1 MKTFG
6 KCILALLGVAV
17 LLFCIGK
24 MKAPDEALAYRE
36 RRPDSRPERQPQKS
50 APRIGPVS
58 VRPCAGRFW
67 VTCGIFRRG

>member
-24 MKAPDEALAYRE
+24 MKAPDEALAY
-36 RRPDSRPERQPQKS
+36 QGS
-50 APRIGPVS
+50 AP
-58 VRPCAGRFW
+58 
-67 VTCGIFRRG
+67 

>member
-36 RRPDSRPERQPQKS
+36 RRPQKS

>member
-36 RRPDSRPERQPQKS
+36 RRHTLYKRTKPISN
-50 APRIGPVS
+50 V
-58 VRPCAGRFW
+58 
-67 VTCGIFRRG
+67 

>member
-24 MKAPDEALAYRE
+24 MIILKAVRTVRINNGLEYRHNLVL
-36 RRPDSRPERQPQKS
+36 
-50 APRIGPVS
+50 IS
-58 VRPCAGRFW
+58 V
-67 VTCGIFRRG
+67 

>member
-17 LLFCIGK
+17 LLFCFVKIN
-24 MKAPDEALAYRE
+24 APDYALQSGA
-36 RRPDSRPERQPQKS
+36 RRPYYRPVRQPAKS
-50 APRIGPVS
+50 APHIGPVS

>member
-1 MKTFG
+1 MKPSLKTFG

-36 RRPDSRPERQPQKS
+36 RRPD
-50 APRIGPVS
+50 
-58 VRPCAGRFW
+58 
-67 VTCGIFRRG
+67 